1 MNIRAMG
8 ILRPAGMHAIVF
20 LAALSVVGGCGGTKT
35 KPIPVIYGPGKV
47 DPTARVPESLRTRDV
62 KVFYATNRGAKGPA
76 DNRKYTNDVDKRL
89 HLGVATVKMGGKNTS
104 WDEIARSSLGK
115 GTLAFK
121 YSRSRELGQLES
133 ADKASADAFVEAINQ
148 QLNATPNHQANI
160 YVHGFHTA
168 MPSELELLAKLNH
181 FMFRGGA
188 MICFS
193 WPSRQSLML
202 YGSDV
207 QRGKDSAHYI
217 ADLIELIASRTD
229 AERINVLAYSA
240 GGAATAE
247 ALVQL
252 RDRYSSE
259 DTEALSK
266 RLRIGNVIFAAS
278 DIDLKTFAGNQLA
291 WIQDLSQNTIIYIAK
306 DDAALGIASM
316 GYGASRIGRPDFGKY
331 KLSKEQVELA
341 AKETS
346 LQVVDVS
353 NVPGPHASSG
363 GLKGHGYW
371 YANDRIM
378 TDLLVTLRWQIP
390 AAERG
395 LVQKPG
401 MARWFFPKDYPARVY
416 EAVNRLAAPTT
427 APTTRE
433 ATAQSN
439 QTRAAD

>member
-1 MNIRAMG
+1 MNTRAMAILRSAGIRA
-8 ILRPAGMHAIVF
+8 IVL
-20 LAALSVVGGCGGTKT
+20 LAALTIVVGGGGCGGTKT
-35 KPIPVIYGPGKV
+35 QPIPVIYGPGKV
-47 DPTARVPESLRTRDV
+47 DPTSRVPESLRTNDV

-76 DNRKYTNDVDKRL
+76 DNRKYNNDMGDRL
-89 HLGVATVKMGGKNTS
+89 RLGVATVKMGDKNTT
-104 WDEIARSSLGK
+104 WDDISKSSLGK
-115 GTLAFK
+115 GSNLSFK
-121 YSRSRELGQLES
+121 YANATELGELES
-133 ADKASADAFVEAINQ
+133 AEKNSADAFVEAINQ
-148 QLNATPNHQANI
+148 QLKATPNHQVNI

-168 MPSELELLAKLNH
+168 MPSELELLAKMHH

-188 MICFS
+188 MVCFS
-193 WPSRQSLML
+193 WPSRQSLRL

-207 QRGKDSAHYI
+207 ERGKKSAHYI

-229 AERINVLAYSA
+229 AEKINVLAYSA

-252 RDRYSSE
+252 RDRYTSE
-259 DTEALSK
+259 DADALSK

-291 WIQDLSQNTIIYIAK
+291 WIQDLSENTIIYIAK

-341 AKETS
+341 AKETT
-346 LQVVDVS
+346 LQVVDVT

-378 TDLLVTLRWQIP
+378 TDLLVILRWQIL
-390 AAERG
+390 ADQRG

-416 EAVNRLAAPTT
+416 EAVHKLAAQPAT

-433 ATAQSN
+433 AAA
-439 QTRAAD
+439 RAAD